1 VTVTAA
7 RTGTK
12 GVPRGEREDQIL
24 EAAAREFGI
33 RGYAATSVASVAAAA
48 GISKPLVYQYFGS
61 KEGLHGAC
69 VEQVG
74 AVLEVAIEEVARG
87 DSVGLR
93 RGMLTLEAMFTAL
106 DGRPFLWRTLFD
118 ATAPGGAPGTDAV
131 RRHTAKIEA
140 LAREGVTELLALHG
154 TPTESDISAL
164 AQVWLGIVDSFMTW
178 WADHPGES
186 AEDMAAR
193 GFRLADAAFRDT
205 ASTGG

>member
-1 VTVTAA
+1 MTISAA

-12 GVPRGEREDQIL
+12 GVPRGEREGQIL
-24 EAAAREFGI
+24 EVAAREFGT
-33 RGYAATSVASVAAAA
+33 RGYAATSVAAVAAAA

-74 AVLEVAIEEVARG
+74 AVLEEAIVEVARG

-93 RGMLTLEAMFTAL
+93 RGMLTLAAMFTAL
-106 DGRPFLWRTLFD
+106 DGRPYLWRTLFD
-118 ATAPGGAPGTDAV
+118 TTAPGGAPGADAV
-131 RRHTAKIEA
+131 RRHTAKIQS

-154 TPTESDISAL
+154 TPTDADVSAL
-164 AQVWLGIVDSFMTW
+164 AHVWLGIVDSFMTW
-178 WADHPGES
+178 WADHPEES

-193 GFRLADAAFRDT
+193 GFRLADAAFRS
-205 ASTGG
+205 ATGS

>member
-1 VTVTAA
+1 MTVAAA

-24 EAAAREFGI
+24 EVAAREFGT

-61 KEGLHGAC
+61 KEGLHRAC

-74 AVLEVAIEEVARG
+74 GELETAIEEVARG

-93 RGMLTLEAMFTAL
+93 RGMLTLAAMFGAL
-106 DGRPFLWRTLFD
+106 DGRPYLWRTLFD
-118 ATAPGGAPGTDAV
+118 PSAPGAAPGADAV
-131 RRHTAKIEA
+131 RRHTEKIQA
-140 LAREGVTELLALHG
+140 LAQEGVAELLELHG
-154 TPTESDISAL
+154 TPTEADVSAL
-164 AQVWLGIVDSFMTW
+164 AHVWLGIVDSFMTW
-178 WADHPGES
+178 WADHPQES

-193 GFRLADAAFRDT
+193 GFRLADAAFRD
-205 ASTGG
+205 AGSR